1 MQTNEARVAGLGSAR
16 DGTGHWWL
24 QRLTAIALVPL
35 AIAFLVPF
43 IGVADGDWQSARA
56 LYAQPFHAVVAMLFI
71 GTAIYHLALGLRVVI
86 EDYVH
91 HGVWKTALLIGN
103 ALGCSLLGVV
113 GIFSIAALAFSG

>member
-56 LYAQPFHAVVAMLFI
+56 LYAQPLHAVVAMLFI